1 MTKVKICGVK
11 TPEAVKAAVQSGA
24 DFVGF
29 VFAKSKRQISLSQ
42 AHRLAHWIPAY
53 VRKVGVFVSPSLEEL
68 QEAIKTVPLDMV
80 QIHGDFDSHLGER
93 LTVPVIRAV
102 QMTGETCDLES
113 DSEFVLLDAPVAGSG
128 KTFDWSRLDSVN
140 LESSFFM
147 AGGLSIDNVKEAI
160 ERFKPFAVDV
170 SSGVETDG
178 VKDIDKIKQFT
189 EKVKYDL

>member
-29 VFAKSKRQISLSQ
+29 VFAKRKRQISLME
-42 AHRLAHWIPAY
+42 AHRLAHWVPAY

-80 QIHGDFDSHLGER
+80 QIHGDFDNHLGTE
-93 LTVPVIRAV
+93 LPVPVIRAV
-102 QMTGETCDLES
+102 QMTEDTCEIETGLEY
-113 DSEFVLLDAPVAGSG
+113 VLLDAPVAGSG
-128 KTFDWSRLDSVN
+128 QTFDWSKLDNVN
-140 LESSFFM
+140 LESPFFM
-147 AGGLSIDNVKEAI
+147 AGGLTIDNVKEAI
-160 ERFKPFAVDV
+160 QRFKPFAVDV
-170 SSGVETDG
+170 SSGVETNG
-178 VKDIDKIKQFT
+178 VKDIQKIKQFT